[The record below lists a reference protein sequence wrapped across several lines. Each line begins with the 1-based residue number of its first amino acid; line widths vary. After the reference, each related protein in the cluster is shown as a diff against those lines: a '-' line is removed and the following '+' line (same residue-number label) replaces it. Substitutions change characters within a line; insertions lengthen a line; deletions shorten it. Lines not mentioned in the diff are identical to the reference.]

1 MKVRSFDA
9 HLKKRLDRK
18 EIAEIEAAAE
28 LELESLR
35 SLQQDISKDLIH
47 YMSKK
52 DLGFND
58 IVRQLGKSPS
68 QVSKII
74 KGEANLTLASIA
86 QLYALMKRKP
96 HISGKS

>member
-1 MKVRSFDA
+1 MKVRSFEE

-18 EIAEIEAAAE
+18 EIAEVEAAAK

-35 SLQQDISKDLIH
+35 SLQQDISSDLIH

-52 DLGFND
+52 ELGFND

-86 QLYALMKRKP
+86 QLYALMNRKP
-96 HISGKS
+96 HISGER